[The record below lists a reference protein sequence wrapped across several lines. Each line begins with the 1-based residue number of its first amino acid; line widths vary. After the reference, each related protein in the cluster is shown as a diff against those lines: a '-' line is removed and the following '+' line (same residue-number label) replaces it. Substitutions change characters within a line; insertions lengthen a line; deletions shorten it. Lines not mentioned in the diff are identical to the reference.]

1 MKMIVNVWKRSN
13 IILVHKKNDKQ
24 LVENYQPISVL
35 PIFRKY
41 FKKIIFDKI
50 YYFLLEERLNLTF
63 SRLALA

>member
-1 MKMIVNVWKRSN
+1 MKMIVNVWQRSN

-24 LVENYQPISVL
+24 LVENYQQISLL